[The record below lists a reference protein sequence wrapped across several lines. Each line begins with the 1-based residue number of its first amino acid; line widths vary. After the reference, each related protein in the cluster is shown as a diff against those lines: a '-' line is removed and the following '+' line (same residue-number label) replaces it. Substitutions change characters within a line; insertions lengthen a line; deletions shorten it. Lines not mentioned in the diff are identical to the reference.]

1 MYGEDTPVVYSGV
14 CLTEGGEDVDAA
26 ITLAELEGIFR
37 KRGIRVGDQ
46 PMYFSRIPEERR
58 RFWSTAGGLPLGLLN
73 VKRQSGRRIRNVRG
87 LSPLQGIA
95 RALAVALIGSSFL

>member
-1 MYGEDTPVVYSGV
+1 MYGEDTPVVYTGV

-37 KRGIRVGDQ
+37 KRGIRVQDQ

-58 RFWSTAGGLPLGLLN
+58 RFWSTAGGLPLGVL
-73 VKRQSGRRIRNVRG
+73 KEEREPSRRFPEVRG
-87 LSPLQGIA
+87 LSQLEGIA
-95 RALAVALIGSSFL
+95 RAVAGGRVEIGLV